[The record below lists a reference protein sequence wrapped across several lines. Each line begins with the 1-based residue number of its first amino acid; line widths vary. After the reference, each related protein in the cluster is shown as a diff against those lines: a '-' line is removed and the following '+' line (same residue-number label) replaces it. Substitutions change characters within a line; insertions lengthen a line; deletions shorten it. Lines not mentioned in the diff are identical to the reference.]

1 MKRFLKWLGYSLAS
15 VILLILFLFFI
26 ASIYVKQN
34 KTELIA
40 EASKTILEKY
50 HSKVKI
56 KDIHLSLL
64 AQFPNLSIQL
74 DEVDVEGPMFHLH
87 HQKLFIAKDISVR
100 IKTWPLFGG
109 KIILSKTKLNK
120 GQLFIYT
127 DKLGNHNLDEF
138 KQKEAAKKKSNF
150 KIPENIEL
158 NDFNI
163 IIKDD
168 QKLKTFHFDI
178 KSLNV
183 KSKESDTLISLSI
196 KKDLFVKSLIFNHL
210 KGSFLKDQNLKGDY
224 TIYLQKQKKIL
235 SFDPI
240 GLTIGKTPFVLTGF
254 FDLKKEGLFN
264 LNIKTQGVPFEF
276 AKSILT
282 KNINKVLNQIIITQP
297 LIINASIKGP
307 LSGGEPNVIA
317 QWQTKKTTIG
327 TKQIQFRNADVEG
340 MFNNQ
345 IDKKLEPN
353 DANSSIVLSKLSGY
367 WHDIAIQT
375 SNIELNNLKYPHLKG
390 GFKTQFNLSQLNP
403 PLNTENIIIKNGKG
417 KINIE
422 YDGPLTEMTETNTK
436 IIADLQISNAEIFV
450 KPIQK
455 SIINTHANI
464 QVNNNTI
471 EIKNLTAQT
480 KEGSQIT
487 ITGITTHSL
496 AAIPNTPGKA
506 NIQLNINSPYL
517 DLNNFSSSLK
527 ETKTVKRKNK
537 KNTFSKIDHI
547 LENETIN
554 INLDAKR
561 IKWQNLI
568 ATNLK
573 SSINLNTGNWA
584 LNNLSMNV
592 GRGSILLSTKMAG
605 KQNKKSITA
614 KFQINKVR
622 AEDLLYSM
630 NNFGL
635 KGLSYKNIRG
645 ELNING
651 QLSSPL
657 NQLGGISPNQLKATL
672 GFKLNDGAL
681 LNYAPLIKLQQSV
694 FKKRHL
700 DSLQFATIQNELTI
714 ENGNIHIPRME
725 IATSA
730 LNVFVGG
737 DYGLDGK
744 TNLHIQ
750 VPLNNIT
757 QRDQTK
763 KMKTASNKERGG
775 TSVFLKAVSDPSG
788 KVKLTM
794 DSKGGQYKR
803 EQMAQ

>member
-1 MKRFLKWLGYSLAS
+1 MKRFLKWLAYSLS
-15 VILLILFLFFI
+15 SIVLLILFLFFI

-34 KTELIA
+34 KKELIA

-50 HSKVKI
+50 HSKVLI

-74 DEVDVEGPMFHLH
+74 TEVDVEGPMFHIH
-87 HQKLFIAKDISVR
+87 HQKLFQAKDISVR

-109 KIILSKTKLNK
+109 KIVLSKTKLNK

-138 KQKEAAKKKSNF
+138 KQKQAAQKKSNIQ
-150 KIPENIEL
+150 IPENIEL

-168 QKLKTFHFDI
+168 QKLKTFHFVI

-183 KSKESDTLISLSI
+183 KSKESNTETVLSI
-196 KKDLFVKSLIFNHL
+196 KKELVVKSLTFNHL
-210 KGSFLKDQNLKGDY
+210 KGSFLKDQNLNGNY
-224 TIYLQKQKKIL
+224 TIKIQKQKELL
-235 SFDPI
+235 SFEKID
-240 GLTIGKTPFVLTGF
+240 LTIGKTPFQLSGYF
-254 FDLKKEGLFN
+254 ELKKEGLFN
-264 LNIKTQGVPFEF
+264 LNIKTQSVPFEF

-282 KNINKVLNQIIITQP
+282 KNLNKVLNHIIITNP
-297 LIINASIKGP
+297 LTIDANIKGP

-317 QWQTKKTTIG
+317 HWKTKKTTIG
-327 TKQIQFRNADVEG
+327 TTQIQFTNADVEG
-340 MFNNQ
+340 TFDNQ
-345 IDKKLEPN
+345 INKTLEPN
-353 DANSSIVLSKLSGY
+353 DANSSIVLSKLSGN
-367 WHDIAIQT
+367 WHEIPIQT
-375 SNIELNNLKYPHLKG
+375 SNIQIQNLTHPHLKG
-390 GFKTQFNLSQLNP
+390 GFNTQFNLAQLNP
-403 PLNTENIIIKNGKG
+403 PLNTENIVIKNGRG

-422 YDGPLTEMTETNTK
+422 FDGPLSELTEKNTK
-436 IIADLQISNAEIFV
+436 IIANLQISNAEIFI

-455 SIINTHANI
+455 YIINTHANI

-471 EIKNLTAQT
+471 EIKKLTAQT
-480 KEGSQIT
+480 KEGSQLN
-487 ITGITTHSL
+487 ITGISTQSL

-517 DLNNFSSSLK
+517 DLNNFSSSLQ
-527 ETKTVKRKNK
+527 ETKAVKKRTK
-537 KNTFSKIDHI
+537 KNSFSKIDHI

-561 IKWQNLI
+561 IKWQKLI

-573 SSINLNTGNWA
+573 SSINLNTGNWQ
-584 LNNLSMNV
+584 LNNLNMNV
-592 GRGSILLSTKMAG
+592 GRGSIQLSTKMVG
-605 KQNKKSITA
+605 KQNKKTITA
-614 KFQINKVR
+614 KYQVNKVR
-622 AEDLLYSM
+622 AEDLLYGM

-635 KGLSYKNIRG
+635 TGLSYKNIQG

-651 QLSSPL
+651 QLTSPL
-657 NQLGGISPNQLKATL
+657 NQLGGISPNQIKATL
-672 GFKLNDGAL
+672 DFKIKDGAL
-681 LNYAPLIKLQQSV
+681 LNYTPLIKLQQSI

-700 DSLQFATIQNELTI
+700 DSLQFATLQNNLTI
-714 ENGNIHIPRME
+714 QNGNIHIPRME

-737 DYGLDGK
+737 DYGLNGK

-750 VPLNNIT
+750 VPLNNFT
-757 QRDQTK
+757 QKDQTK
-763 KMKTASNKERGG
+763 KMKTASNKEKGG
-775 TSVFLKAVSDPSG
+775 TSIFLKAVSDASG
-788 KVKLTM
+788 QVKLTI
-794 DSKGGQYKR
+794 DSKGSQYKR